1 VWYNIPMLKAAL
13 IGALALLFLP
23 AIKMALIIVLAVLNY
38 IPTIF

>member
-23 AIKMALIIVLAVLNY
+23 AIKMALCIVLAVLNL
-38 IPTIF
+38 IPSIF

>member
-1 VWYNIPMLKAAL
+1 MWYNVSMLKAAL